1 LTFSANP
8 AIFVMM
14 KADALKLELMQWLA
28 NLDDK
33 GLLQSVY
40 SIKKMSE
47 KKDWY
52 DELSDENKE
61 LIKQGEREIKEGK
74 TVSSEEFW
82 KQYGRE
88 VKR

>member
-1 LTFSANP
+1 
-8 AIFVMM
+8 M
-14 KADALKLELMQWLA
+14 KADALKLELLQWLA
-28 NLDDK
+28 NLEDK
-33 GLLQSVY
+33 SLLKSVY

-52 DELSDENKE
+52 DELSEEDKE
-61 LIKQGEREIKEGK
+61 LIRQGEKEIKEGK

-82 KQYGRE
+82 KKYGRE